1 MRHKSA
7 ISLGRHNIYSRDERD
22 AGRARR
28 HRIHVPPFGAD
39 PLPCQRRPDGHPSS
53 VIVRI
58 GRRIFLFCCFLPA
71 IDSVL
76 TDSGHH
82 SFRIG
87 LQSSAGRGFAVTADY
102 RPAGTCWLELVEMRT
117 RRRLL
122 V

>member
-7 ISLGRHNIYSRDERD
+7 ISLGRHNICSRDERD

-76 TDSGHH
+76 TDSGQLPD
-82 SFRIG
+82 RIAK
-87 LQSSAGRGFAVTADY
+87 LGRNGFAVTADY